1 MKICAL
7 IPARGGSKGVS
18 DKNIRLLNGK
28 PLVVYS
34 IEQALNSKYI
44 DDVYVSSDSEIILN
58 ISKDSGAK
66 IILRPEDISGD
77 TATTESV
84 IDHFLT
90 KVDTDIVVLI
100 QCTSP
105 FRTDNCFD
113 EAILELKRGF
123 DSIISVS
130 PTHKFRWKLD
140 DTSIKPLYDYKN
152 RPRRQDII
160 DVEFVETGSF
170 YIFKKRV
177 YLQQKNRLCGK
188 IGYHIMPEQYS
199 YEIDTENDF
208 KLLEVLMVNK

>member
-1 MKICAL
+1 MKISAL
-7 IPARGGSKGVS
+7 IPARGGSKGIP
-18 DKNIRLLNGK
+18 DKNIRFLNGK
-28 PLVVYS
+28 PLIVYS
-34 IEQALNSKYI
+34 IEQALNSEYI

-160 DVEFVETGSF
+160 DVDFVETGSF

-177 YLQQKNRLCGK
+177 YLKDKNRLCGE

-208 KLLEVLMVNK
+208 KVIESLMG

>member
-1 MKICAL
+1 MKISAL
-7 IPARGGSKGVS
+7 IPARGGSKGIIN
-18 DKNIRLLNGK
+18 KNIRLLNGK

-34 IEQALNSKYI
+34 IEQALKSEYI

-160 DVEFVETGSF
+160 DVDFVETGSF

-177 YLQQKNRLCGK
+177 YLKDKNRLCGE

-208 KLLEVLMVNK
+208 KVIESLMG

>member
-1 MKICAL
+1 MKISAL
-7 IPARGGSKGVS
+7 IPARGGSKGIIN
-18 DKNIRLLNGK
+18 KNIRLLNGK

-34 IEQALNSKYI
+34 IEQALNSEYI

-90 KVDTDIVVLI
+90 KVDTDVIVLI

-105 FRTDNCFD
+105 FRQKDCFD
-113 EAILELKRGF
+113 EAILELKKGY

-140 DTSIKPLYDYKN
+140 DALIKPLYDYKN

-160 DVEFVETGSF
+160 DVDFVETGSF
-170 YIFKKRV
+170 YIFKKRA
-177 YLQQKNRLCGK
+177 YLKDKNRLCGE

-208 KLLEVLMVNK
+208 KVIEALMG